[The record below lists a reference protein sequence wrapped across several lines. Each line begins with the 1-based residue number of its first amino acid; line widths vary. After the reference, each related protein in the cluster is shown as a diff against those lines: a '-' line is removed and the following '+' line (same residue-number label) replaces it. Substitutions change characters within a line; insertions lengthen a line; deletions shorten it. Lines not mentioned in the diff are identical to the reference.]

1 VTLLPAQVEIALAAG
16 NVATA
21 RAAADELASL
31 AERYGSLT
39 IKASSAQAQGA
50 VQLAE
55 GDLAHAGETLR
66 RAIQLWGELEAPHE
80 SARARLILAEA
91 HLGGGDSERALLE
104 GRAARAAFERL
115 GAVVDLRRAD
125 ELLATVH
132 GTDAPTRRASAD
144 RAVKTFVFTDIAES
158 TRLAE
163 LLGDEAWDRLI
174 RWHDQTLRSLVAEH
188 GGEEIKATG
197 DGFFLAFDTT
207 DQALACAI
215 AIQRRLAEHSQA
227 HGFAPRVRI
236 GVHRAEA
243 NRSGLDYTGIGVNQ
257 AARIGESAV
266 GGEILVSAP
275 TLATARREHAAVGRR
290 SVELRGLSVPVEVV
304 SVDWR

>member
-1 VTLLPAQVEIALAAG
+1 VG
-16 NVATA
+16 RA
-21 RAAADELASL
+21 R
-31 AERYGSLT
+31 
-39 IKASSAQAQGA
+39 GA
-50 VQLAE
+50 Y
-55 GDLAHAGETLR
+55 
-66 RAIQLWGELEAPHE
+66 E

-91 HLGGGDSERALLE
+91 NVRGGDSERAVLD
-104 GRAARAAFERL
+104 AQTARATFERL

-125 ELLATVH
+125 ELLATLR
-132 GTDAPTRRASAD
+132 GADTRPPITTAE
-144 RAVKTFVFTDIAES
+144 RAVRTFIFTDIAES

-163 LLGDEAWDRLI
+163 LLGDEAWNRLI

-207 DQALACAI
+207 EQALACAI
-215 AIQRRLAEHSQA
+215 AIQRRLTEHSQA

-257 AARIGESAV
+257 AARIGQAAA
-266 GGEILVSAP
+266 GAEILVSAP
-275 TLATARREHAAVGRR
+275 TLATARREYAALGRR
-290 SVELRGLSVPVEVV
+290 SVELRGLSAPVEVV